1 MSEPI
6 YHTTKWFSED
16 LTAIG
21 MKKIKVKM
29 NKPVNVALS
38 ILENCKT
45 LMYDLW
51 YDYIK
56 PNYQNNAKLCYM
68 DTDSFIIQINTE
80 TFYED
85 IANNVKKWFDT
96 SNYSEDNKK
105 SLPIGINKKV
115 IGLFKDELGRKMTIE
130 LVALRPKTYS

>member
-6 YHTTKWFSED
+6 YHTKKWFSED

-21 MKKIKVKM
+21 MKKIKVKI

-38 ILENCKT
+38 VLEICKT
-45 LMYDLW
+45 LMYELW

-56 PNYQNNAKLCYM
+56 PKNQNNAKLCYM
-68 DTDSFIIQINTE
+68 DTDSFIIQINIE

-85 IANNVKKWFDT
+85 IANDVKNGST
-96 SNYSEDNKK
+96 HQ
-105 SLPIGINKKV
+105 
-115 IGLFKDELGRKMTIE
+115 TI
-130 LVALRPKTYS
+130 VKIIKNHFQ

>member
-38 ILENCKT
+38 ILENYKT